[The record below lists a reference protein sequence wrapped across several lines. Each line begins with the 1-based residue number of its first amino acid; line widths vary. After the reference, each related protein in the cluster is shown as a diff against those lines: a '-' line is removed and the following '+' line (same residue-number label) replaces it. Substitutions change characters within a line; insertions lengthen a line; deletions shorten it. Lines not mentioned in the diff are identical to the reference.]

1 MSDPF
6 TRPFPRGALLGAGAL
21 LGLSLLLVT
30 GSRINGVGATRMPEA
45 AIVSTLDL
53 RFADRED
60 GAVVATAAS
69 DGRIVAIYDPGT
81 NGFVRGVMRGLAR
94 DRRRDGIGAEPPFRL
109 TRWTD
114 GRMSLTD
121 LATGVN
127 INLEVF
133 GPTNAAAFAQLFGAS
148 ELPATAGTGT

>member
-1 MSDPF
+1 MSDSF
-6 TRPFPRGALLGAGAL
+6 ARPFPRGALIGAGTL
-21 LGLSLLLVT
+21 LGLSLLLVA

-45 AIVSTLDL
+45 GVVSTLDV
-53 RFADRED
+53 RFADRAD
-60 GAVVATAAS
+60 GAVVATAA
-69 DGRIVAIYDPGT
+69 DDDHVVAVFAPGT

-94 DRRRDGIGAEPPFRL
+94 ERRRDGIDAVPPFRL

-121 LATGVN
+121 TATGVN

-148 ELPATAGTGT
+148 ALPAPAGTGS

>member
-1 MSDPF
+1 MSDSF
-6 TRPFPRGALLGAGAL
+6 TRPFPRGALIGAGAL

-45 AIVSTLDL
+45 AVVSTLDL

-69 DGRIVAIYDPGT
+69 DGRIVAVFAPGT

-94 DRRRDGIGAEPPFRL
+94 ERRRDGIGAEPPFRL
-109 TRWTD
+109 IRWTD

-148 ELPATAGTGT
+148 ALPATADTGI